1 MRMKVLIEADDVI
14 MKMKSEAKVEVA
26 KISGGGSYKQLVESL
41 IVEALIRLNE
51 TSCSLVCRQQDV
63 AVVKSVVNSARDK
76 FVASARAS
84 GLAHMQEVG
93 TKGCTV
99 TVNEQTFLPPSPDQ
113 VASPDLPSCCG
124 GIVALNGNGTIS
136 CANTLDARLDIAFE
150 EQLPVI
156 RDKIFGD
163 MVLGQL

>member
-1 MRMKVLIEADDVI
+1 MTP
-14 MKMKSEAKVEVA
+14 
-26 KISGGGSYKQLVESL
+26 LVSPFGC
-41 IVEALIRLNE
+41 
-51 TSCSLVCRQQDV
+51 CSQ
-63 AVVKSVVNSARDK
+63 VVNSARDK

-136 CANTLDARLDIAFE
+136 CASCVAFYVPGDPSAGCAGDI
-150 EQLPVI
+150 QCVC
-156 RDKIFGD
+156 KKK
-163 MVLGQL
+163 